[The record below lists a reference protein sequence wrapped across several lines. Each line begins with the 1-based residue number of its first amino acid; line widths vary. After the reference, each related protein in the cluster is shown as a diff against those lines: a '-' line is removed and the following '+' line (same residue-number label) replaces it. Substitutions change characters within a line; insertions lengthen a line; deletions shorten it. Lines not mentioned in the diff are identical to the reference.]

1 MQKMVVTASNGR
13 SVAIR
18 KGDSTEAMVVRWLP
32 VGTVVDAFDDIGGW
46 REVMYDGTDGWMM
59 SKFLVPAD
67 GKPDTPDAPGKV
79 LTPAQF
85 AQLRDLQNQ
94 VSMIGEAMRIILS
107 T

>member
-18 KGDSTEAMVVRWLP
+18 KGDSTEAMVIRRLP

-59 SKFLVPAD
+59 SKFLVPVD
-67 GKPDTPDAPGKV
+67 GKPVDPDAPGKT
-79 LTPAQF
+79 LTATEYEQMKN
-85 AQLRDLQNQ
+85 LQTQ
-94 VSMIGEAMRIILS
+94 VSMIAEMMKVILG
-107 T
+107 